1 MPVQELITNVTMEST
16 RLLIGDRDDPTYIY
30 LSSVS
35 ICQCFTG
42 SFAADMDPKSPC
54 KICLLTQVP
63 LFMQHIIRRVFV
75 DSS

>member
-1 MPVQELITNVTMEST
+1 MTTH
-16 RLLIGDRDDPTYIY
+16 IY
-30 LSSVS
+30 WSSVS

-42 SFAADMDPKSPC
+42 SFAAAAMDPKSPC

-63 LFMQHIIRRVFV
+63 LFMLHIIRGVFV